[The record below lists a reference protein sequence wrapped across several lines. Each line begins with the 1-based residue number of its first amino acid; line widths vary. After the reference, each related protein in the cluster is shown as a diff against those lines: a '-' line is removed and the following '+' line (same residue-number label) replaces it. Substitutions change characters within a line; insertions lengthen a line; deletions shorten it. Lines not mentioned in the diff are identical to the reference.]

1 MVPCFETLMGVNTIP
16 EATRN
21 VISCPFRVNSWIV
34 LAQGKTTR
42 NQTRALPTLLNAKG
56 AEAFAKVR
64 KEDVSL
70 RSFANNFVSFALE
83 LLLK

>member
-1 MVPCFETLMGVNTIP
+1 VSKLGH
-16 EATRN
+16 
-21 VISCPFRVNSWIV
+21 
-34 LAQGKTTR
+34 
-42 NQTRALPTLLNAKG
+42 ALNEWTFLNAKG

-83 LLLK
+83 LLLKWLITGFDTDSDSLGYFIRALRGHLRVTKAIL